1 MNLKSMLGS
10 VVLFTLGVSASA
22 AAQAATVE
30 VRIPNET
37 APPGGMVQMKVLTT
51 EATPISGGSP
61 LFAYDAS
68 TFADVAGIGIFD
80 PTGEAAGAAV
90 ISGTS
95 VNISYIK
102 TTIGPGGYPILTV
115 ALPIKND
122 VPAGSQTFFAL
133 DPSSTWILGDTTV
146 TGSGAPARVTV
157 GGSISITDVVPGEG
171 FLAAGDTVSIRGVGF
186 TAGTQLAVRDVRIA
200 AVRVVSSTEIQF
212 TLAEATELGGKRIEV
227 TNRDNSRA
235 SYYSYTRGIPAAVS
249 SRALLSMTRPLFSGG
264 ARSVASFG
272 PLPEMSANQYAAL
285 ALQNPALASADV
297 TVALYAADDT
307 LIFSTPLSL
316 GGANRLALEVSEV
329 LDGVAPPP
337 GAYITVTAS
346 LPIQGFWMLC
356 DESAWTVTP
365 AFARETP
372 RP

>member
-1 MNLKSMLGS
+1 MNLKSILGS

-30 VRIPNET
+30 VRIPNEA
-37 APPGGMVQMKVLTT
+37 APPGGMVQMKVMTT

-68 TFADVAGIGIFD
+68 MFADVAGIGIFD

-133 DPSSTWILGDTTV
+133 DPSSTWILGDTTG

-171 FLAAGDTVSIRGVGF
+171 FLAAGATVSILGVGF
-186 TAGTQLAVRDVRIA
+186 TTGTQLQVRDTQITG
-200 AVRVVSSTEIQF
+200 VRVVSSTEIQF
-212 TLAEATELGGKRIEV
+212 RLAEAAELGGKRIQV
-227 TNRDNSRA
+227 TNRDNSSA
-235 SYYSYTRGIPAAVS
+235 SYYSYTRGITAAIS
-249 SRALLSMTRPLFSGG
+249 ARALLSATRPLFSRG
-264 ARSVASFG
+264 ARSGATFG
-272 PLPEMSANQYAAL
+272 PLPEMSGNQYAAL
-285 ALQNPALASADV
+285 ALQNPTLTSADV

-307 LIFSTPLSL
+307 LISSAPLSL
-316 GGANRLALEVSEV
+316 GGANRLALEVSEL

-337 GAYITVTAS
+337 GAYVRVTAS
-346 LPIQGFWMLC
+346 LPIQAFWMLC
-356 DESAWTVTP
+356 DEGTWTVTS
-365 AFARETP
+365 AFALEVV